1 MGRAKSD
8 ITSFIEYF
16 CTGMA
21 KAFESV
27 RKNIVASL
35 KNKEASIDKSELLYH
50 LDERQKRALDL
61 FLKQKIITTKDVA
74 LLFGLSIRAAN
85 NICNKWLE
93 EGFVEASSEAKKN
106 RGYFLEKKWRRLV
119 DNF

>member
-16 CTGMA
+16 CAGMA

-27 RKNIVASL
+27 RNNIVSNLQNNNGVA
-35 KNKEASIDKSELLYH
+35 DKSDLLYH

-61 FLKQKIITTKDVA
+61 FLKQKIITTKDLA
-74 LLFGLSIRAAN
+74 LLFGLGIGAAN
-85 NICNKWLE
+85 NICKKWLE
-93 EGFVEASSEAKKN
+93 AGFVEASSEAKKN
-106 RGYFLEKKWRRLV
+106 RSYFLGKKWRKLIE
-119 DNF
+119 

>member
-16 CTGMA
+16 CAGMA
-21 KAFESV
+21 RFFESV

-35 KNKEASIDKSELLYH
+35 QSKGDESDKSDLLYH

-61 FLKQKIITTKDVA
+61 FLKQKIITTKDLA
-74 LLFGLSIRAAN
+74 LLFGLGIGAAN
-85 NICNKWLE
+85 NICKKWLE
-93 EGFVEASSEAKKN
+93 AGFVEASSEAKKN
-106 RGYFLEKKWRRLV
+106 RGYFLGKKWRKLIE
-119 DNF
+119 